1 LSFKD
6 VRPEEWGPTYAGGSS
21 RVDFLLKTES
31 VLLETK
37 MIRSN
42 LLDKRLGEEL
52 TIDIAHYK
60 QMPECDAL
68 VRSVYDPGH
77 LLKNPTGIEND
88 PSRPTDGLVVKVYIR
103 PKP

>member
-88 PSRPTDGLVVKVYIR
+88 LSRPTDGLVVKVYIR